1 MELCEDDG
9 WSCVRMIGGSVWVY
23 NEDMYATVCDEQFSL
38 ASDRLLFW
46 PRS

>member
-1 MELCEDDG
+1 MEVCDG
-9 WSCVRMIGGSVWVY
+9 WMMIEVWVY
-23 NEDMYATVCDEQFSL
+23 IEGMYATVCDEHFSL